1 MNIGIASSREY
12 LFFYK
17 TMLRSLVEN
26 NKDVKD
32 EITVYYL
39 NSDLTDKEV
48 KAFGAWCNSIGL
60 SLKYIFI
67 DSNILPEDISFSK
80 SSIHALAA
88 YYRLLLPYFVPED
101 LERIIYLD
109 GDMIINGSI
118 EDLYNIDFENNLIAA
133 APDAF
138 CFGGIEKI
146 NTRIGLPKEHL
157 YFNAGMLMMNLIAIR
172 NEYSL
177 DDVFQCARR
186 IQDNMEYGDQDILNV
201 LFQDKVKNV
210 SMLKYN
216 LQVLWH
222 TSNVDCSFLSK
233 YDTRIIHY
241 LCKRKPNNYLYAN
254 TLKKLFWKYAKM
266 NGCYGRYLR
275 FCIVNPISTV
285 MWKLYAKITNL
296 EHDCELDYY
305 RFERLRLKERTVLN
319 ER

>member
-1 MNIGIASSREY
+1 MNIGIASNREY
-12 LFFYK
+12 LFFHK

-67 DSNILPEDISFSK
+67 DINILPEDISFSK

-109 GDMIINGSI
+109 GDMIVNGSI
-118 EDLYNIDFENNLIAA
+118 KDLYETDFEDNIIVA
-133 APDAF
+133 APDVF
-138 CFGGIEKI
+138 CFGGYEKV
-146 NTRIGLPKEHL
+146 NGRIGLPREHI
-157 YFNAGMLMMNLIAIR
+157 YFNSGMLLINLTEFR
-172 NEYSL
+172 KNYCM
-177 DDVFQCARR
+177 DDVFQCARD
-186 IQDNMEYGDQDILNV
+186 IQYNMIMGDQDILNV
-201 LFQDKVKNV
+201 LCQNKVKYV
-210 SMLKYN
+210 PMLKYN
-216 LQVLWH
+216 LQVVWQ
-222 TSNVDCSFLSK
+222 TSNVNHSFVLQH
-233 YDTRIIHY
+233 DTRIIHY
-241 LCKRKPNNYLYAN
+241 LYKRKPNNYLYAN

-275 FCIVNPISTV
+275 FCTVNPISTV
-285 MWKLYAKITNL
+285 MWKLYVKARHL
-296 EHDCELDYY
+296 EQVCELDYY
-305 RFERLRLKERTVLN
+305 RFKSLDL
-319 ER
+319 